1 MPVFDICR
9 DPRFGRMGET
19 YGEDPT
25 LAAAMGTAYVKGL
38 QDKHRM
44 SACSKHF
51 LGFMAG
57 QGGIHTAQAVVSP
70 RELRE
75 VYAKPFQAA
84 ITDGK
89 LDSVM
94 NSYAAIDG
102 QAPAGDVS
110 SD

>member
-1 MPVFDICR
+1 MGISHALAPVFDICR

-57 QGGIHTAQAVVSP
+57 QGGIHTAQAVVS
-70 RELRE
+70 R
-75 VYAKPFQAA
+75 
-84 ITDGK
+84 
-89 LDSVM
+89 
-94 NSYAAIDG
+94 
-102 QAPAGDVS
+102 VS
-110 SD
+110 CVKFMPSRFRQPLQMENLTA

>member
-1 MPVFDICR
+1 
-9 DPRFGRMGET
+9 
-19 YGEDPT
+19 
-25 LAAAMGTAYVKGL
+25 
-38 QDKHRM
+38 
-44 SACSKHF
+44 
-51 LGFMAG
+51 MAG
-57 QGGIHTAQAVVSP
+57 QGGIHTAQAVASP

-102 QAPAGDVS
+102 QVPAGS
-110 SD
+110 SWIQISEFSECHESIGQDAWYVLLWRL

>member
-1 MPVFDICR
+1 MGISHALAPVFDICR

-57 QGGIHTAQAVVSP
+57 QGGIHTHRQSFP
-70 RELRE
+70 RVNCVKFMPSRFRQPLQME
-75 VYAKPFQAA
+75 
-84 ITDGK
+84 T
-89 LDSVM
+89 
-94 NSYAAIDG
+94 
-102 QAPAGDVS
+102 
-110 SD
+110 

>member
-1 MPVFDICR
+1 MGISHALAPVFDICR

-51 LGFMAG
+51 LGFMVESIRHR
-57 QGGIHTAQAVVSP
+57 QSFPRVNCVKFMLSRFRQPLQMENLTA
-70 RELRE
+70 
-75 VYAKPFQAA
+75 
-84 ITDGK
+84 
-89 LDSVM
+89 
-94 NSYAAIDG
+94 
-102 QAPAGDVS
+102 
-110 SD
+110 